1 MTYKLRKA
9 PRQNKY
15 WVITTST
22 GKHHSMM
29 PLPKEEAEAQMKAM
43 YANGGMHGG
52 DMQGGARTTVA
63 ALTGVATNP
72 GDTLKEF
79 KGFFEDLAGIW
90 NGGDVA
96 SGLRNNGKRAFAT
109 LIKYLP
115 LAGAPGYAAATAL
128 EKLKI
133 DSIINLLA
141 TLIDLITGRAT
152 LPQLFEALKE
162 FIGNIFDLVKDFATN
177 VLPALGNAVVSG
189 LTSVGDTVAEA
200 FDPRLKAYNEE
211 RRKDQALMG
220 NERLY
225 ANTVVENVKRA
236 AEQSFEAPKSA
247 DDAIKIIGAADT
259 EGNLPNAGREA
270 LNKALGSAGPN
281 PFTDVKGLSTD
292 MQNQVARVNQ
302 AKMMMKVP
310 YLIWLREHRPPE
322 YESLPIPKYSKD
334 EFYAKA
340 AEPPATGQTQASTEF
355 GKAMKLFTDTY
366 YELFNSNM
374 QNKLVSE
381 GDSLAITG
389 ARGKLVKELSAEIGY
404 DIGSFTRLDETNF
417 PFTGPDLSY
426 VNSAAYSK
434 YPLKTGESIPT
445 PGSSSDVRNPPPFPD
460 YTVDSTLSPD
470 SKASLKAAA
479 VASHTKIETLFKTL
493 VWNHA
498 VETLQGGPNEYLPTT
513 KRKTALLQKINSLNG
528 GSAYLAS
535 HNYETTPVESA
546 TGSPTATASAP
557 IVPKVDEQKVMKER
571 EASSNAAQDA
581 AIAKTLRER
590 PEIQTELSNAERE
603 VNAIQR
609 FTGST
614 FIDYTPQHEL
624 GLIPYNPDNISW
636 KKYPFTDI
644 KPGVRNS
651 TEPRRSQE
659 TNKLKYPATNATASG
674 SGMSGGS
681 MLIEHAVRHHPHKR
695 MRENYDPRFFM

>member
-1 MTYKLRKA
+1 
-9 PRQNKY
+9 
-15 WVITTST
+15 
-22 GKHHSMM
+22 MM
-29 PLPKEEAEAQMKAM
+29 PLPRADAEAQMRAI
-43 YANGGMHGG
+43 YASEGREMHGG
-52 DMQGGARTTVA
+52 ARSTA
-63 ALTGVATNP
+63 SAIAGIAMNP
-72 GDTLKEF
+72 SDTLKEF

-96 SGLRNNGKRAFAT
+96 TGLRTKGKPAFLT

-133 DSIINLLA
+133 DSVINLLA
-141 TLIDLITGRAT
+141 TLIDLIMGKAT

-162 FIGNIFDLVKDFATN
+162 FVGNIFEMVKDFATN
-177 VLPALGNAVVSG
+177 VLPVIGNAVVSG

-211 RRKDQALMG
+211 RRRDQALMG

-225 ANTVVENVKRA
+225 ANTIVENVKQA
-236 AEQSFEAPKSA
+236 AEQSFEPPDSA
-247 DDAIKIIGAADT
+247 DEAIQIIGGADT
-259 EGNLPNAGREA
+259 EGNLTSAGREA
-270 LNKALGSAGPN
+270 LNEALGSAGPN

-310 YLIWLREHRPPE
+310 YLIWLRENLPPE
-322 YESLPIPKYSKD
+322 YESLPIPKYSKN

-366 YELFNSNM
+366 YQLFNSNM
-374 QNKLVSE
+374 QNKLISE

-404 DIGSFTRLDETNF
+404 DIGNFTRLDETDF
-417 PFTGPDLSY
+417 PFTGADLSF
-426 VNSAAYSK
+426 VNSAAYTK
-434 YPLKTGESIPT
+434 YPLKNGESIPT
-445 PGSSSDVRNPPPFPD
+445 PGSSSDVRNPPQFPD

-479 VASHTKIETLFKTL
+479 VASHTKIEMLFKAL

-498 VETLQGGPNEYLPTT
+498 VEALQGGPSQYLPTT

-528 GSAYLAS
+528 GSAYIAS
-535 HNYETTPVESA
+535 HDYETTPVESA
-546 TGSPTATASAP
+546 SGNQTARASATV
-557 IVPKVDEQKVMKER
+557 VPKVDEQKAMRDR
-571 EASSNAAQDA
+571 EAVSIAAQEA
-581 AIAKTLRER
+581 ATAKTLRER
-590 PEIQTELSNAERE
+590 PEIQTELANAEKE

-614 FIDYTPQHEL
+614 FSDYTPQHEL
-624 GLIPYNPDNISW
+624 GLIPYNPENISW
-636 KKYPFTDI
+636 KKYPFIDI
-644 KPGVRNS
+644 KPGVRNPGD
-651 TEPRRSQE
+651 PRRSQE
-659 TNKLKYPATNATASG
+659 FNKQRYPATNAAATG

-681 MLIEHAVRHHPHKR
+681 MLIEHAIRQHPHKR